1 MTYVDAF
8 VVPVPETNKDAYR
21 HKAKKWAAIFRE
33 FGALKVV
40 EAWGDDLKRGQ
51 VTDFY
56 MAVKAEAGETI
67 VLSCITWPSKEVRH
81 TAWGKIMS
89 DERMKPDS
97 EMPFDGR
104 RMFSGGFE
112 SLLEL

>member
-8 VVPVPETNKDAYR
+8 VVPVPEGNKEAYR
-21 HKAKKWAAIFRE
+21 SKAEKWSVIFKE
-33 FGALKVV
+33 FGASKVV

-56 MAVKAEAGETI
+56 EAVKAEDGENV
-67 VLSCITWPSKEVRH
+67 VLSCISWPSKEVRD

-89 DERMKPDS
+89 DERMKPEG
-97 EMPFDGR
+97 EMPFDGK

-112 SLLEL
+112 ALLER